1 MALEVSLLTVFI
13 AALITALAT
22 GLGAIPLAFA
32 RHVDVRWLAAGAALA
47 AGLMLAASHS
57 LVDEGSAIGAW
68 RVLLGMA
75 TGLALVVLA
84 DRWLDRHDTPD
95 VSDLQGADARKAL
108 MIVGVMTVHS
118 FAEGVGV
125 GVSYGG
131 GEDLG
136 VFITAAIAVHNV
148 PEGLAIA
155 LVLVPRG
162 VPVWQA
168 AGWAIFSS
176 LPQPLMAIPAY
187 LFVTAFE
194 PVLPLG
200 LGLAAGAMIWMVFAE
215 LLPDAN
221 RRLAATTV
229 GTVVVLSFM
238 AMFAFQLSIAH

>member
-1 MALEVSLLTVFI
+1 MLLEVSLLTVFL

-32 RHVDVRWLAAGAALA
+32 RRVSDRWLAVGSALA
-47 AGLMLAASHS
+47 AGLMLAASHG
-57 LVDEGSAIGAW
+57 LVAEGSAIGSW

-75 TGLALVVLA
+75 SGLVLVVLA
-84 DRWLDRHDTPD
+84 DRWLDRYETPG
-95 VSDLQGADARKAL
+95 VSELQGADAKKAL
-108 MIVGVMTVHS
+108 MIVGVMTIHS

-136 VFITAAIAVHNV
+136 VFITAAIAVHNI

-168 AGWAIFSS
+168 AGWAVFSS

-194 PVLPLG
+194 PFLPIG

-215 LLPDAN
+215 MLPDALG
-221 RRLAATTV
+221 RLSGRAV
-229 GTVVVLSFM
+229 GATVVLAFM
-238 AMFAFQLSIAH
+238 TMFAFQLLIAH